1 MKETELKPCPSKKD
15 IENWLLSKGVFVDC
29 RKCVNRK
36 EGCYKDCK
44 FYQRYRRG
52 GRQ

>member
-1 MKETELKPCPSKKD
+1 MSNKD
-15 IENWLLSKGVFVDC
+15 IEKWLLAKGVFVDC

-36 EGCYKDCK
+36 EGCHKDCK
-44 FYQRYRRG
+44 FYQSYING